1 MVIEQVKTELLAKG
15 SPEKAAFLCRFFKIG
30 KGQYAEGDVFVG
42 VTNPEV
48 RAMAK
53 KYAHLPLTNIET
65 LLHDPV
71 HEIRLLALVMLV
83 NRFEKASRKSQ
94 QVWTDNQA
102 IRSEIFE
109 MYLRNL
115 NHINNWD
122 LVDVSC
128 HKIVG
133 AYLFDKDRDI
143 LYELAARPHLWAQR
157 VAMVSTFYFIQNRQV
172 ADTYQIAE
180 TLLNHP
186 HDLIH
191 KAIGWMLR
199 EAGKR
204 DEGVLEGFLQSHI
217 RKIPRTTLRY
227 AIEHFEETKRKHYLS
242 L

>member
-1 MVIEQVKTELLAKG
+1 MIEQVKTELLAKG
-15 SPEKAAFLCRFFKIG
+15 SPEKAAFLCRFFKTG

-53 KYAHLPLTNIET
+53 KYGDLPLTEIET
-65 LLHDPV
+65 LLHDPI

-94 QVWTDNQA
+94 QVWTNSPQ
-102 IRSEIFE
+102 IRKDIFE
-109 MYLRNL
+109 LYLRNL
-115 NHINNWD
+115 DYINNWD

-133 AYLFDKDRDI
+133 AYLLDKDRDT
-143 LYELAARPHLWAQR
+143 LYELAARPHLWSQR
-157 VAMVSTFYFIQNRQV
+157 VAMVSTFCFIQNQQV
-172 ADTYQIAE
+172 TDTYQIAE

-191 KAIGWMLR
+191 KAVGWMLR

-204 DEGVLEGFLQSHI
+204 DEGVLEDFLQSHI
-217 RKIPRTTLRY
+217 RQMPRTALRY